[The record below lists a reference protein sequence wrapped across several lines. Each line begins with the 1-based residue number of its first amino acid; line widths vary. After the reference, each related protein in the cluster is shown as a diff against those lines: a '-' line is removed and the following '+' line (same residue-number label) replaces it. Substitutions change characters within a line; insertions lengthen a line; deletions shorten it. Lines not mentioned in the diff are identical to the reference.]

1 MAFENLSNKLQDVF
15 KQLRGK
21 GKLTEADVKT
31 AMREVKIALLEAD
44 VNFKIVKN
52 FIKTVTERAVGT
64 EVLEGLNP
72 GQQVIKIVNEELI
85 SLMGTT
91 QSQLTFAKR
100 PPTVYMMVGLQ
111 GAGKTTSSGKLAGQ
125 LRKQG
130 RNPLLV
136 ACDVY
141 RPAAIKQLQVV
152 GKNYNIPVFEMGDKL
167 SPVEISKKALE
178 YAAENRNDVI
188 LIDTAGR
195 LHINEELMQELQDIK
210 EVVKSPVEIS
220 KKALEYAAE
229 NRNDVI
235 LIDTAGRL
243 HINEELMQELQ
254 DIKEVVKPQ
263 EILLVVDAMTGQ
275 DAVTVAESFDS
286 QLGIDGIIMTKLDG
300 DARGGAALSVR
311 SVTNK
316 PIKYIGMGE
325 KMEDLEPFYPD
336 RMASRI
342 LGMGDVLTLIDK
354 VQQNI
359 DEQEAKEMQK
369 KMLSNEFTLEDFLS
383 QMQQIKKMGPLKDL
397 MGMIPGMNK
406 FNLDEA
412 LNGVDPSKEMAKTE
426 AIIQSMTRE
435 ERLNPSILNGPRKK
449 RIANGS
455 GRSIAEVN
463 RLLKQ
468 FEEMK
473 KMMKQMNNMQK
484 GKKGKLPFFR

>member
-85 SLMGTT
+85 TLMGTT

-167 SPVEISKKALE
+167 
-178 YAAENRNDVI
+178 
-188 LIDTAGR
+188 
-195 LHINEELMQELQDIK
+195 
-210 EVVKSPVEIS
+210 SPVEIS

>member
-1 MAFENLSNKLQDVF
+1 MAFENLSNKLQEVF

-21 GKLTEADVKT
+21 GKLTEADVKA

-44 VNFKIVKN
+44 VNFKIVKR
-52 FIKTVTERAVGT
+52 FINNVTERAIGS
-64 EVLEGLNP
+64 EVMESLTP

-85 SLMGTT
+85 ELMGST
-91 QSQLTFAKR
+91 QSKLTFANH

-111 GAGKTTSSGKLAGQ
+111 GAGKTTTSGKLAGL

-130 RNPLLV
+130 KKPLLV

-152 GKNYNIPVFEMGDKL
+152 GKTYDIPVFEMGDKV

-178 YAAENRNDVI
+178 YAEQNRNDVI

-195 LHINEELMQELQDIK
+195 LHINEELMDELKDIK
-210 EVVKSPVEIS
+210 D
-220 KKALEYAAE
+220 A
-229 NRNDVI
+229 
-235 LIDTAGRL
+235 
-243 HINEELMQELQ
+243 
-254 DIKEVVKPQ
+254 VKPQ

-275 DAVTVAESFDS
+275 DAVTVAEGFDG
-286 QLGIDGIIMTKLDG
+286 QLGIDGIILTKLDG

-325 KMEDLEPFYPD
+325 KLEDLEPFYPD

-342 LGMGDVLTLIDK
+342 LGMGDVLSLIEK
-354 VQQNI
+354 AQQNI
-359 DEQEAKEMQK
+359 DAKEAAEMEK
-369 KMLSNEFTLEDFLS
+369 KLRENDFTLDDFLS
-383 QMQQIKKMGPLKDL
+383 QMQNIRKMGPLKDL
-397 MGMIPGMNK
+397 LGMMPGMNAI
-406 FNLDEA
+406 NMDA
-412 LNGVDPSKEMAKTE
+412 LNKVDAEKEMGHVE
-426 AIIQSMTRE
+426 AIIQSMTKE
-435 ERLNPSILNGPRKK
+435 ERTNPSILNGPRKK
-449 RIANGS
+449 RIAMGS

-463 RLLKQ
+463 RLIKQ

-473 KMMKQMNNMQK
+473 KMIKQVSSMTK
-484 GKKGKLPFFR
+484 GKKGKFKFPFR

>member
-1 MAFENLSNKLQDVF
+1 M
-15 KQLRGK
+15 LRFATFSA
-21 GKLTEADVKT
+21 LRPT
-31 AMREVKIALLEAD
+31 RSSALLEAD
-44 VNFKIVKN
+44 VNFKIVKG
-52 FIKTVTERAVGT
+52 FIKKVTERAIGT

-85 SLMGTT
+85 DLMGTT
-91 QSQLTFAKR
+91 QSRLTFANR

-125 LRKQG
+125 LRRQG

-178 YAAENRNDVI
+178 YAAEQHNDVI

-210 EVVKSPVEIS
+210 
-220 KKALEYAAE
+220 AA
-229 NRNDVI
+229 
-235 LIDTAGRL
+235 
-243 HINEELMQELQ
+243 
-254 DIKEVVKPQ
+254 VKPQ

-286 QLGIDGIIMTKLDG
+286 QLGVDGIILTKLDG

-342 LGMGDVLTLIDK
+342 LGMGDVLSLIDK

-359 DEQEAKEMQK
+359 DEQEALEMQK
-369 KMLSNEFTLEDFLS
+369 KMRSNEFTLEDFLS

-406 FNLDEA
+406 IDMDAA
-412 LNGVDPSKEMAKTE
+412 LKGVDPAKEMAKTE
-426 AIIQSMTRE
+426 AIIQSMTKE
-435 ERLNPSILNGPRKK
+435 ERANPAILNGPRKK
-449 RIANGS
+449 RIANGC
-455 GRSIAEVN
+455 GRTIADVN

-484 GKKGKLPFFR
+484 GRKKGRLPFF

>member
-85 SLMGTT
+85 ALMGTT

-167 SPVEISKKALE
+167 
-178 YAAENRNDVI
+178 
-188 LIDTAGR
+188 
-195 LHINEELMQELQDIK
+195 
-210 EVVKSPVEIS
+210 SPVEIS

-484 GKKGKLPFFR
+484 GKKGKFPFFR